1 MNRLNR
7 LTVAVIATS
16 LLAVP
21 SVYASTVN
29 VSSPIHAFFGKQKST
44 TVKINLRNDTGSS
57 MDVKV
62 GDTLMTLAPGKPVS
76 VNLPVGTRIVA
87 TTATANYQAGSVIE
101 EVISSHD
108 GATIV
113 IR

>member
-1 MNRLNR
+1 
-7 LTVAVIATS
+7 
-16 LLAVP
+16 
-21 SVYASTVN
+21 
-29 VSSPIHAFFGKQKST
+29 
-44 TVKINLRNDTGSS
+44 
-57 MDVKV
+57 
-62 GDTLMTLAPGKPVS
+62 
-76 VNLPVGTRIVA
+76 LPVGTRIVA